1 MIRNCFIYLLLS
13 ISCLTSCV
21 ADEEATTGSL
31 HGTIKDS
38 ENGNLLKGCLVVISP
53 TGKSITTGDDGSF
66 SFDNLA
72 AGVFSIDVSKN
83 DYEPAKK
90 EVTIVAGQPNKAD
103 MQLTKQ
109 MPKLSVNKINLDFSD
124 SETELPIEIRNDGK
138 STLKW
143 EISTGTKWIK
153 INPTSGTSTKDIA
166 SVLISVDR
174 TGLSKGDYNGSI
186 NITSNGGTATIK
198 VNMSIKGAVLK
209 VTPSTLDFGEIETSK
224 ELFISNETEIGS
236 ITYSIQPSVNWI
248 ILSSNEGT
256 VDTNTDK
263 IKVLVNRDGLAT
275 NDYNEKLTI
284 NTKDG
289 RKEISVIVKQ
299 IERTVAKVGIG
310 SSFSDITETSFS
322 IKGTILSTG
331 GHEISSYGHCW
342 SEHDTPTIEND
353 NKNNFGNSTE
363 IREFTSNISG
373 LDAGKTYY
381 VRAYAV
387 NNKGTVY
394 SEQRNIT
401 MPYIKKPIVKTQ
413 GATDIGKDVATL
425 NGNITDNGGDK
436 IIECG
441 FYYGTSENT
450 EIKKSL
456 GDNSLSALKL
466 VLTNLKESTTY
477 YYKAYATNSKG
488 TAYGEVMSFKTLSE
502 NALTVETKSA
512 TDITTKSATLN
523 GTVLDRGSSNIT
535 EYGFYYGTNENTT
548 NKKKLENSMDELKL
562 NLTELA
568 EGTTYYYKAYAT
580 NSKGTSYGEVLN
592 FTTLPNIEFSNVSV
606 SNITPTTASVV
617 YSISL
622 AGKTITETGVEY
634 STQSNFNNAVQ
645 SIGSIVHGTVSI
657 ELSSLSENTQYYIR
671 PYTILNSSYK
681 TVGNRVSFG
690 TKAYLRIPPTKPI
703 ISNISGNSA
712 TATSTVTIDP
722 YDEIIEAGMEC
733 SKDYYWENSSGYKLF
748 TGTVQSDGTLKVDV
762 TNLHQD
768 FSYNAAFIRAYV
780 ITKNVGK
787 LTSPH
792 NYFVFSFYVI
802 GPLTSS
808 VIIALPL
815 MFCCLYKKKWGY
827 CLLLILDNKKEK
839 RHKYF
844 YSFYHFNR
852 RIIL

>member
-1 MIRNCFIYLLLS
+1 MLS

-762 TNLHQD
+762 TNLYQD

-792 NYFVFSFYVI
+792 NYFEF
-802 GPLTSS
+802 
-808 VIIALPL
+808 
-815 MFCCLYKKKWGY
+815 K
-827 CLLLILDNKKEK
+827 
-839 RHKYF
+839 
-844 YSFYHFNR
+844 
-852 RIIL
+852 

>member
-1 MIRNCFIYLLLS
+1 MLS

-792 NYFVFSFYVI
+792 NFLVFTCFHEINYVI
-802 GPLTSS
+802 
-808 VIIALPL
+808 
-815 MFCCLYKKKWGY
+815 
-827 CLLLILDNKKEK
+827 
-839 RHKYF
+839 
-844 YSFYHFNR
+844 
-852 RIIL
+852 

>member
-1 MIRNCFIYLLLS
+1 MLS

-103 MQLTKQ
+103 MQLSKQ

-792 NYFVFSFYVI
+792 NYFEF
-802 GPLTSS
+802 
-808 VIIALPL
+808 
-815 MFCCLYKKKWGY
+815 K
-827 CLLLILDNKKEK
+827 
-839 RHKYF
+839 
-844 YSFYHFNR
+844 
-852 RIIL
+852 

>member
-1 MIRNCFIYLLLS
+1 MLS

-622 AGKTITETGVEY
+622 AGKTITQTAVEVT
-634 STQSNFNNAVQ
+634 TQSNFNNALQ

-792 NYFVFSFYVI
+792 NYFEF
-802 GPLTSS
+802 
-808 VIIALPL
+808 
-815 MFCCLYKKKWGY
+815 K
-827 CLLLILDNKKEK
+827 
-839 RHKYF
+839 
-844 YSFYHFNR
+844 
-852 RIIL
+852 

>member
-153 INPTSGTSTKDIA
+153 INPTTGSTTKDIA

-322 IKGTILSTG
+322 IKGIILSTG

-387 NNKGTVY
+387 NSKGTVY

-488 TAYGEVMSFKTLSE
+488 T
-502 NALTVETKSA
+502 
-512 TDITTKSATLN
+512 
-523 GTVLDRGSSNIT
+523 
-535 EYGFYYGTNENTT
+535 
-548 NKKKLENSMDELKL
+548 
-562 NLTELA
+562 
-568 EGTTYYYKAYAT
+568 
-580 NSKGTSYGEVLN
+580 SYGEVLN

-634 STQSNFNNAVQ
+634 STQSNFNNAIQ

-712 TATSTVTIDP
+712 TATSTVIIDP

-762 TNLHQD
+762 TNLYQD

-780 ITKNVGK
+780 VTKNVGK

-792 NYFVFSFYVI
+792 NYFEF
-802 GPLTSS
+802 
-808 VIIALPL
+808 
-815 MFCCLYKKKWGY
+815 K
-827 CLLLILDNKKEK
+827 
-839 RHKYF
+839 
-844 YSFYHFNR
+844 
-852 RIIL
+852 

>member
-1 MIRNCFIYLLLS
+1 MLS

-792 NYFVFSFYVI
+792 KGDEF
-802 GPLTSS
+802 
-808 VIIALPL
+808 
-815 MFCCLYKKKWGY
+815 K
-827 CLLLILDNKKEK
+827 
-839 RHKYF
+839 
-844 YSFYHFNR
+844 
-852 RIIL
+852 

>member
-1 MIRNCFIYLLLS
+1 M
-13 ISCLTSCV
+13 

-792 NYFVFSFYVI
+792 NYFEF
-802 GPLTSS
+802 
-808 VIIALPL
+808 
-815 MFCCLYKKKWGY
+815 K
-827 CLLLILDNKKEK
+827 
-839 RHKYF
+839 
-844 YSFYHFNR
+844 
-852 RIIL
+852 

>member
-310 SSFSDITETSFS
+310 SSFSDIAETSFS

-657 ELSSLSENTQYYIR
+657 ELSSLSENTKYYIR

-792 NYFVFSFYVI
+792 NYFEF
-802 GPLTSS
+802 
-808 VIIALPL
+808 
-815 MFCCLYKKKWGY
+815 K
-827 CLLLILDNKKEK
+827 
-839 RHKYF
+839 
-844 YSFYHFNR
+844 
-852 RIIL
+852 

>member
-1 MIRNCFIYLLLS
+1 M
-13 ISCLTSCV
+13 

-768 FSYNAAFIRAYV
+768 FHTMQHS
-780 ITKNVGK
+780 
-787 LTSPH
+787 
-792 NYFVFSFYVI
+792 
-802 GPLTSS
+802 
-808 VIIALPL
+808 
-815 MFCCLYKKKWGY
+815 
-827 CLLLILDNKKEK
+827 
-839 RHKYF
+839 
-844 YSFYHFNR
+844 
-852 RIIL
+852 

>member
-733 SKDYYWENSSGYKLF
+733 SKDYYWENSRGERKRIYK
-748 TGTVQSDGTLKVDV
+748 V
-762 TNLHQD
+762 
-768 FSYNAAFIRAYV
+768 
-780 ITKNVGK
+780 
-787 LTSPH
+787 
-792 NYFVFSFYVI
+792 
-802 GPLTSS
+802 
-808 VIIALPL
+808 
-815 MFCCLYKKKWGY
+815 
-827 CLLLILDNKKEK
+827 
-839 RHKYF
+839 
-844 YSFYHFNR
+844 
-852 RIIL
+852 

>member
-1 MIRNCFIYLLLS
+1 MLS

-90 EVTIVAGQPNKAD
+90 EVTIVAGQPNKTD

-792 NYFVFSFYVI
+792 NYFEF
-802 GPLTSS
+802 
-808 VIIALPL
+808 
-815 MFCCLYKKKWGY
+815 K
-827 CLLLILDNKKEK
+827 
-839 RHKYF
+839 
-844 YSFYHFNR
+844 
-852 RIIL
+852 

>member
-1 MIRNCFIYLLLS
+1 MLS

-703 ISNISGNSA
+703 ISNILGNSA

-792 NYFVFSFYVI
+792 NYFEF
-802 GPLTSS
+802 
-808 VIIALPL
+808 
-815 MFCCLYKKKWGY
+815 K
-827 CLLLILDNKKEK
+827 
-839 RHKYF
+839 
-844 YSFYHFNR
+844 
-852 RIIL
+852 

>member
-1 MIRNCFIYLLLS
+1 MLS

-488 TAYGEVMSFKTLSE
+488 TAYGEVMRFKTLRE

-792 NYFVFSFYVI
+792 NYFEF
-802 GPLTSS
+802 
-808 VIIALPL
+808 
-815 MFCCLYKKKWGY
+815 K
-827 CLLLILDNKKEK
+827 
-839 RHKYF
+839 
-844 YSFYHFNR
+844 
-852 RIIL
+852 

>member
-1 MIRNCFIYLLLS
+1 MLS

-413 GATDIGKDVATL
+413 GATDIGKDIATL

-792 NYFVFSFYVI
+792 NYFEF
-802 GPLTSS
+802 
-808 VIIALPL
+808 
-815 MFCCLYKKKWGY
+815 K
-827 CLLLILDNKKEK
+827 
-839 RHKYF
+839 
-844 YSFYHFNR
+844 
-852 RIIL
+852 

>member
-1 MIRNCFIYLLLS
+1 MLS

-792 NYFVFSFYVI
+792 NYF
-802 GPLTSS
+802 
-808 VIIALPL
+808 
-815 MFCCLYKKKWGY
+815 
-827 CLLLILDNKKEK
+827 
-839 RHKYF
+839 
-844 YSFYHFNR
+844 
-852 RIIL
+852 

>member
-1 MIRNCFIYLLLS
+1 MLS

-535 EYGFYYGTNENTT
+535 ECGFYYGTNEKTT

-634 STQSNFNNAVQ
+634 STQSNFNNAIQ

-712 TATSTVTIDP
+712 TATSTVIIDP

-792 NYFVFSFYVI
+792 NYFEF
-802 GPLTSS
+802 
-808 VIIALPL
+808 
-815 MFCCLYKKKWGY
+815 K
-827 CLLLILDNKKEK
+827 
-839 RHKYF
+839 
-844 YSFYHFNR
+844 
-852 RIIL
+852 

>member
-1 MIRNCFIYLLLS
+1 MLS

-792 NYFVFSFYVI
+792 NYFVFR
-802 GPLTSS
+802 S
-808 VIIALPL
+808 VEQPKITRNIQA
-815 MFCCLYKKKWGY
+815 
-827 CLLLILDNKKEK
+827 
-839 RHKYF
+839 
-844 YSFYHFNR
+844 
-852 RIIL
+852 

>member
-1 MIRNCFIYLLLS
+1 MLS

-413 GATDIGKDVATL
+413 GATDIGKDVATM

-792 NYFVFSFYVI
+792 NYFEF
-802 GPLTSS
+802 
-808 VIIALPL
+808 
-815 MFCCLYKKKWGY
+815 K
-827 CLLLILDNKKEK
+827 
-839 RHKYF
+839 
-844 YSFYHFNR
+844 
-852 RIIL
+852 

>member
-1 MIRNCFIYLLLS
+1 MLS

-153 INPTSGTSTKDIA
+153 INPTTGSTTKDIA

-322 IKGTILSTG
+322 IKGIILSTG

-387 NNKGTVY
+387 NSKGTVY

-488 TAYGEVMSFKTLSE
+488 T
-502 NALTVETKSA
+502 
-512 TDITTKSATLN
+512 
-523 GTVLDRGSSNIT
+523 
-535 EYGFYYGTNENTT
+535 
-548 NKKKLENSMDELKL
+548 
-562 NLTELA
+562 
-568 EGTTYYYKAYAT
+568 
-580 NSKGTSYGEVLN
+580 SYGEVLN

-634 STQSNFNNAVQ
+634 STQSNFNNAIQ

-712 TATSTVTIDP
+712 TATSTVIIDP

-762 TNLHQD
+762 TNLYQD

-780 ITKNVGK
+780 VTKNVGK

-792 NYFVFSFYVI
+792 NYFEF
-802 GPLTSS
+802 
-808 VIIALPL
+808 
-815 MFCCLYKKKWGY
+815 K
-827 CLLLILDNKKEK
+827 
-839 RHKYF
+839 
-844 YSFYHFNR
+844 
-852 RIIL
+852 

>member
-1 MIRNCFIYLLLS
+1 MIRNCFVYLLPL
-13 ISCLTSCV
+13 ILCLVSCV
-21 ADEEATTGSL
+21 ANEEATTGSL
-31 HGTIKDS
+31 YGTIKDS

-66 SFDNLA
+66 SFDNLS
-72 AGVFSIDVSKN
+72 AGVFSINVSKN
-83 DYEPAKK
+83 DYESAKK
-90 EVTIVAGQPNKAD
+90 EVTIVAGERSNAD
-103 MQLTKQ
+103 MQLTKE
-109 MPKLSVNKINLDFSD
+109 MPTLLVNKTNLDFSD
-124 SETELPIEIRNDGK
+124 IETELPIEISNGGK

-153 INPTSGTSTKDIA
+153 VNPTTGSTTKDIA

-353 NKNNFGNSTE
+353 NKNNFGNSKE
-363 IREFTSNISG
+363 IREFTSNIG
-373 LDAGKTYY
+373 ELDAGKTYY

-387 NNKGTVY
+387 NDKGTAY
-394 SEQRNIT
+394 SEQRTIT
-401 MPYIKKPIVKTQ
+401 MPYLKEPTVKTES
-413 GATDIGKDVATL
+413 ATNISKDFATL
-425 NGNITDNGGDK
+425 NGTITDNGGDK
-436 IIECG
+436 ITECG
-441 FYYGTSENT
+441 FYYGTS
-450 EIKKSL
+450 
-456 GDNSLSALKL
+456 
-466 VLTNLKESTTY
+466 
-477 YYKAYATNSKG
+477 
-488 TAYGEVMSFKTLSE
+488 
-502 NALTVETKSA
+502 
-512 TDITTKSATLN
+512 
-523 GTVLDRGSSNIT
+523 
-535 EYGFYYGTNENTT
+535 ENTT

-580 NSKGTSYGEVLN
+580 NSKGTSYGEVLDFTTKKGNAPSVKTLEVSNITTTSVVLNGMILDQGDSGVTECGFYYGISENPSTKKKLNNNTDELKLSLTELAEGTTYYYKAYAINSKGMAYGEVLN

-792 NYFVFSFYVI
+792 NYFEF
-802 GPLTSS
+802 
-808 VIIALPL
+808 
-815 MFCCLYKKKWGY
+815 K
-827 CLLLILDNKKEK
+827 
-839 RHKYF
+839 
-844 YSFYHFNR
+844 
-852 RIIL
+852 

>member
-792 NYFVFSFYVI
+792 NYFVFR
-802 GPLTSS
+802 S
-808 VIIALPL
+808 VEQPKITRNIQA
-815 MFCCLYKKKWGY
+815 
-827 CLLLILDNKKEK
+827 
-839 RHKYF
+839 
-844 YSFYHFNR
+844 
-852 RIIL
+852 

>member
-1 MIRNCFIYLLLS
+1 MLS

-622 AGKTITETGVEY
+622 AGKTITETGVEH

-792 NYFVFSFYVI
+792 NYFEF
-802 GPLTSS
+802 
-808 VIIALPL
+808 
-815 MFCCLYKKKWGY
+815 K
-827 CLLLILDNKKEK
+827 
-839 RHKYF
+839 
-844 YSFYHFNR
+844 
-852 RIIL
+852 

>member
-1 MIRNCFIYLLLS
+1 MLS

-289 RKEISVIVKQ
+289 KKEISVIVKQ

-310 SSFSDITETSFS
+310 SSFSDITETSFF

-634 STQSNFNNAVQ
+634 STQSNFNNAIQ

-712 TATSTVTIDP
+712 TATSTVIIDP

-762 TNLHQD
+762 TNLYQD

-780 ITKNVGK
+780 VTKNVGK

-792 NYFVFSFYVI
+792 NYFEF
-802 GPLTSS
+802 
-808 VIIALPL
+808 
-815 MFCCLYKKKWGY
+815 K
-827 CLLLILDNKKEK
+827 
-839 RHKYF
+839 
-844 YSFYHFNR
+844 
-852 RIIL
+852 

>member
-1 MIRNCFIYLLLS
+1 MLS

-748 TGTVQSDGTLKVDV
+748 TGTIQSDGTLKVDV

-768 FSYNAAFIRAYV
+768 FSYNAACIRAYV

-792 NYFVFSFYVI
+792 NYFEF
-802 GPLTSS
+802 
-808 VIIALPL
+808 
-815 MFCCLYKKKWGY
+815 K
-827 CLLLILDNKKEK
+827 
-839 RHKYF
+839 
-844 YSFYHFNR
+844 
-852 RIIL
+852 

>member
-1 MIRNCFIYLLLS
+1 MLS

-792 NYFVFSFYVI
+792 KVHEF
-802 GPLTSS
+802 
-808 VIIALPL
+808 
-815 MFCCLYKKKWGY
+815 K
-827 CLLLILDNKKEK
+827 
-839 RHKYF
+839 
-844 YSFYHFNR
+844 
-852 RIIL
+852 

>member
-1 MIRNCFIYLLLS
+1 MLS

-703 ISNISGNSA
+703 ISNISGNPA

-792 NYFVFSFYVI
+792 NYFEF
-802 GPLTSS
+802 
-808 VIIALPL
+808 
-815 MFCCLYKKKWGY
+815 K
-827 CLLLILDNKKEK
+827 
-839 RHKYF
+839 
-844 YSFYHFNR
+844 
-852 RIIL
+852 

>member
-1 MIRNCFIYLLLS
+1 MLS

-153 INPTSGTSTKDIA
+153 INPTFGTSTKDIA

-322 IKGTILSTG
+322 IKGIILSTG

-762 TNLHQD
+762 TNLYQD

-780 ITKNVGK
+780 VTKNVGK

-792 NYFVFSFYVI
+792 NYFEF
-802 GPLTSS
+802 
-808 VIIALPL
+808 
-815 MFCCLYKKKWGY
+815 K
-827 CLLLILDNKKEK
+827 
-839 RHKYF
+839 
-844 YSFYHFNR
+844 
-852 RIIL
+852 

>member
-1 MIRNCFIYLLLS
+1 M
-13 ISCLTSCV
+13 
-21 ADEEATTGSL
+21 
-31 HGTIKDS
+31 
-38 ENGNLLKGCLVVISP
+38 
-53 TGKSITTGDDGSF
+53 
-66 SFDNLA
+66 
-72 AGVFSIDVSKN
+72 
-83 DYEPAKK
+83 
-90 EVTIVAGQPNKAD
+90 
-103 MQLTKQ
+103 
-109 MPKLSVNKINLDFSD
+109 
-124 SETELPIEIRNDGK
+124 
-138 STLKW
+138 
-143 EISTGTKWIK
+143 
-153 INPTSGTSTKDIA
+153 
-166 SVLISVDR
+166 
-174 TGLSKGDYNGSI
+174 
-186 NITSNGGTATIK
+186 
-198 VNMSIKGAVLK
+198 
-209 VTPSTLDFGEIETSK
+209 
-224 ELFISNETEIGS
+224 
-236 ITYSIQPSVNWI
+236 
-248 ILSSNEGT
+248 
-256 VDTNTDK
+256 
-263 IKVLVNRDGLAT
+263 
-275 NDYNEKLTI
+275 
-284 NTKDG
+284 
-289 RKEISVIVKQ
+289 
-299 IERTVAKVGIG
+299 
-310 SSFSDITETSFS
+310 
-322 IKGTILSTG
+322 
-331 GHEISSYGHCW
+331 
-342 SEHDTPTIEND
+342 
-353 NKNNFGNSTE
+353 
-363 IREFTSNISG
+363 
-373 LDAGKTYY
+373 DAGKTYY

-387 NNKGTVY
+387 NSKGTVY

-535 EYGFYYGTNENTT
+535 ECGFYYGTNENTT

-634 STQSNFNNAVQ
+634 STQSNFNNAIQ

-712 TATSTVTIDP
+712 TATSTVIIDP

-762 TNLHQD
+762 TNLYQD

-780 ITKNVGK
+780 VTKNVGK

-792 NYFVFSFYVI
+792 NYFEF
-802 GPLTSS
+802 
-808 VIIALPL
+808 
-815 MFCCLYKKKWGY
+815 K
-827 CLLLILDNKKEK
+827 
-839 RHKYF
+839 
-844 YSFYHFNR
+844 
-852 RIIL
+852 

>member
-1 MIRNCFIYLLLS
+1 M
-13 ISCLTSCV
+13 
-21 ADEEATTGSL
+21 
-31 HGTIKDS
+31 
-38 ENGNLLKGCLVVISP
+38 
-53 TGKSITTGDDGSF
+53 
-66 SFDNLA
+66 
-72 AGVFSIDVSKN
+72 
-83 DYEPAKK
+83 
-90 EVTIVAGQPNKAD
+90 
-103 MQLTKQ
+103 
-109 MPKLSVNKINLDFSD
+109 
-124 SETELPIEIRNDGK
+124 
-138 STLKW
+138 
-143 EISTGTKWIK
+143 
-153 INPTSGTSTKDIA
+153 
-166 SVLISVDR
+166 
-174 TGLSKGDYNGSI
+174 
-186 NITSNGGTATIK
+186 
-198 VNMSIKGAVLK
+198 
-209 VTPSTLDFGEIETSK
+209 
-224 ELFISNETEIGS
+224 
-236 ITYSIQPSVNWI
+236 
-248 ILSSNEGT
+248 SSNEGT

-322 IKGTILSTG
+322 IKGIILSTG

-387 NNKGTVY
+387 NSKGTVY

-634 STQSNFNNAVQ
+634 STQSNFNNAIQ

-792 NYFVFSFYVI
+792 NYFEF
-802 GPLTSS
+802 
-808 VIIALPL
+808 
-815 MFCCLYKKKWGY
+815 K
-827 CLLLILDNKKEK
+827 
-839 RHKYF
+839 
-844 YSFYHFNR
+844 
-852 RIIL
+852 

>member
-1 MIRNCFIYLLLS
+1 MLS

-38 ENGNLLKGCLVVISP
+38 ENGNLLKGCLVVIST

-792 NYFVFSFYVI
+792 NYFEF
-802 GPLTSS
+802 
-808 VIIALPL
+808 
-815 MFCCLYKKKWGY
+815 K
-827 CLLLILDNKKEK
+827 
-839 RHKYF
+839 
-844 YSFYHFNR
+844 
-852 RIIL
+852 

>member
-1 MIRNCFIYLLLS
+1 M
-13 ISCLTSCV
+13 
-21 ADEEATTGSL
+21 
-31 HGTIKDS
+31 
-38 ENGNLLKGCLVVISP
+38 ISP

-792 NYFVFSFYVI
+792 NYFEF
-802 GPLTSS
+802 
-808 VIIALPL
+808 
-815 MFCCLYKKKWGY
+815 K
-827 CLLLILDNKKEK
+827 
-839 RHKYF
+839 
-844 YSFYHFNR
+844 
-852 RIIL
+852 

>member
-153 INPTSGTSTKDIA
+153 INPTSDTSTKDIA

-792 NYFVFSFYVI
+792 NYFEF
-802 GPLTSS
+802 
-808 VIIALPL
+808 
-815 MFCCLYKKKWGY
+815 K
-827 CLLLILDNKKEK
+827 
-839 RHKYF
+839 
-844 YSFYHFNR
+844 
-852 RIIL
+852 

>member
-1 MIRNCFIYLLLS
+1 MLS

-153 INPTSGTSTKDIA
+153 INPTTGSTTKDIA

-780 ITKNVGK
+780 VTKNVGK

-792 NYFVFSFYVI
+792 NYFEF
-802 GPLTSS
+802 
-808 VIIALPL
+808 
-815 MFCCLYKKKWGY
+815 K
-827 CLLLILDNKKEK
+827 
-839 RHKYF
+839 
-844 YSFYHFNR
+844 
-852 RIIL
+852 

>member
-1 MIRNCFIYLLLS
+1 MLS

-124 SETELPIEIRNDGK
+124 SETELPIEIRNDGQ

-792 NYFVFSFYVI
+792 NYFEF
-802 GPLTSS
+802 
-808 VIIALPL
+808 
-815 MFCCLYKKKWGY
+815 K
-827 CLLLILDNKKEK
+827 
-839 RHKYF
+839 
-844 YSFYHFNR
+844 
-852 RIIL
+852 

>member
-1 MIRNCFIYLLLS
+1 
-13 ISCLTSCV
+13 
-21 ADEEATTGSL
+21 
-31 HGTIKDS
+31 
-38 ENGNLLKGCLVVISP
+38 
-53 TGKSITTGDDGSF
+53 
-66 SFDNLA
+66 
-72 AGVFSIDVSKN
+72 
-83 DYEPAKK
+83 
-90 EVTIVAGQPNKAD
+90 
-103 MQLTKQ
+103 
-109 MPKLSVNKINLDFSD
+109 
-124 SETELPIEIRNDGK
+124 
-138 STLKW
+138 
-143 EISTGTKWIK
+143 
-153 INPTSGTSTKDIA
+153 
-166 SVLISVDR
+166 
-174 TGLSKGDYNGSI
+174 
-186 NITSNGGTATIK
+186 
-198 VNMSIKGAVLK
+198 MSIKGAVLK

-322 IKGTILSTG
+322 IKGIILSTG

-792 NYFVFSFYVI
+792 NYFEF
-802 GPLTSS
+802 
-808 VIIALPL
+808 
-815 MFCCLYKKKWGY
+815 K
-827 CLLLILDNKKEK
+827 
-839 RHKYF
+839 
-844 YSFYHFNR
+844 
-852 RIIL
+852 

>member
-1 MIRNCFIYLLLS
+1 MLS

-733 SKDYYWENSSGYKLF
+733 ERHPDGSTKGY
-748 TGTVQSDGTLKVDV
+748 
-762 TNLHQD
+762 
-768 FSYNAAFIRAYV
+768 A
-780 ITKNVGK
+780 
-787 LTSPH
+787 
-792 NYFVFSFYVI
+792 
-802 GPLTSS
+802 
-808 VIIALPL
+808 
-815 MFCCLYKKKWGY
+815 
-827 CLLLILDNKKEK
+827 EK
-839 RHKYF
+839 TD
-844 YSFYHFNR
+844 
-852 RIIL
+852 